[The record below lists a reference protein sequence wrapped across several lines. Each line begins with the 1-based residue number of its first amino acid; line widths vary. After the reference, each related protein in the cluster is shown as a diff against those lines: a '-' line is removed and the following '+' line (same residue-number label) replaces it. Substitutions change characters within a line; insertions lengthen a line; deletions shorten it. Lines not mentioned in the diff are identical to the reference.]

1 MAEWRVRSEH
11 FLSQEA
17 LTAMEGRLCLGFVN
31 TWHPRYGRHVS
42 DALAGYPDLVT
53 WNRSIGMVTEADE
66 QRLLLA
72 ASAHPQEALAVFE
85 RAITHREATYHVFAA
100 IAAGRTPGSGDLS
113 LLHDSSVEAMA
124 HASLSPTAREY
135 SWEWRAEEGSG
146 QGHKEELTLL
156 LWPLALSALELLTS
170 SSDWGRIKECPGCG
184 WLFLDFSKSGNRR
197 WCSMDACGSRAK
209 MRRQYA
215 LKRAPYK
222 SEVDAI
228 NGLESSI

>member
-11 FLSQEA
+11 FLPQEA

-31 TWHPRYGRHVS
+31 TWHPRYGRHVC
-42 DALAGYPDLVT
+42 DALAGYPDLVA

-72 ASAHPQEALAVFE
+72 ASAHPQKALTVFE
-85 RAITHREATYHVFAA
+85 RVISHREATYHVLAA
-100 IAAGRTPGSGDLS
+100 IAAERAPTGEDLS
-113 LLHDSSVEAMA
+113 LLHDSFVEAMA

-135 SWEWRAEEGSG
+135 SWEWRTEEGSG
-146 QGHKEELTLL
+146 QGYEEELEVL
-156 LWPLALSALELLTS
+156 LWPLALSVLELLTTS
-170 SSDWGRIKECPGCG
+170 RDWERMKECPGCG
-184 WLFLDFSKSGNRR
+184 WLFLDFSKTGNRR

-215 LKRAPYK
+215 LKRTPRT
-222 SEVDAI
+222 DALDVV
-228 NGLESSI
+228 NGVETSN